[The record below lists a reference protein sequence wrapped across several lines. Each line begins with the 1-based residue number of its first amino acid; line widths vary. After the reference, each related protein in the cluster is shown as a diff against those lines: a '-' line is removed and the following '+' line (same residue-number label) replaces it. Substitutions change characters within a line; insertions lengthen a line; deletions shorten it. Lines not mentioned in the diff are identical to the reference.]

1 MAKPADSG
9 FTLLEVV
16 IALAIIGIAMGAA
29 IRASSYGADRAYA
42 LRERTLAGWVASNIA
57 NEILA
62 TRTFPEMSAREG
74 KAQQGEYAFIWRQEV
89 SATAN
94 LSFRR
99 VEIKVFDAEHPDDQ
113 VFSQVT
119 YVARVGTSNS
129 SSSASSLTSSNQD
142 KMILADS
149 GPHSQPGSPG
159 LAQVPGSGS
168 FSNNNVSP
176 QVTHATRPEN

>member
-1 MAKPADSG
+1 MMQRDDSG

-29 IRASSYGADRAYA
+29 IRASSFGADRAYD
-42 LRERTLAGWVASNIA
+42 LRERTLAGWVASNVA

-62 TRTFPEMSAREG
+62 THTFPEMSAREG

-99 VEIKVFDAEHPDDQ
+99 VEVKVFDAARPDEQ
-113 VFSQVT
+113 VTSQVT
-119 YVARVGTSNS
+119 YVARISDTTNS
-129 SSSASSLTSSNQD
+129 SSSSSVSANDQNVV
-142 KMILADS
+142 LADAG
-149 GPHSQPGSPG
+149 GPRFGGSASMTPPPD
-159 LAQVPGSGS
+159 APQNPTAT
-168 FSNNNVSP
+168 P
-176 QVTHATRPEN
+176 QVAHATRPVD